1 MWVNFQRLVLVGVV
15 VGVILGLLIMGTAAL
30 FG

>member
-1 MWVNFQRLVLVGVV
+1 MWANFQRLVLVGVV